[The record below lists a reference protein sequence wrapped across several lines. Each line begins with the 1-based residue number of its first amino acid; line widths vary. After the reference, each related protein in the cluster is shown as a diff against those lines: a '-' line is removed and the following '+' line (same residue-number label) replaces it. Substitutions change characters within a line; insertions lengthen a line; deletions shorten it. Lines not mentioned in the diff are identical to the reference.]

1 MFFNWKLAAAAAI
14 IIAALGGIVY
24 VQASA
29 LSTIRAER
37 DGLRRQ
43 LTEATERAKQ
53 ADAET
58 QRLTRKIAALRKAA
72 LRKAAQREEDKL
84 NETIRQAAQRDDCLQ
99 RSLDPAIL
107 DRLRGSGK

>member
-1 MFFNWKLAAAAAI
+1 MFFNWKLAAAAAL

-37 DGLRRQ
+37 DELRRQ
-43 LTEATERAKQ
+43 LTEATERAKR

-58 QRLTRKIAALRKAA
+58 QRLARKIAA

-107 DRLRGSGK
+107 DRLRGAGK

>member
-1 MFFNWKLAAAAAI
+1 MFFNDWKPAAAAAL

-43 LTEATERAKQ
+43 LAEATESAKR
-53 ADAET
+53 ADAEA
-58 QRLTRKIAALRKAA
+58 QRLTRKIAALRQ
-72 LRKAAQREEDKL
+72 AAQRGEDKL
-84 NETIRQAAQRDDCLQ
+84 NEAIRKAAQRDDCLR

-107 DRLRGSGK
+107 ERLRGSGK

>member
-1 MFFNWKLAAAAAI
+1 MFFNWKLAATAAL

-72 LRKAAQREEDKL
+72 QREEDKL

>member
-1 MFFNWKLAAAAAI
+1 MFFNWKLAAAAAL

-58 QRLTRKIAALRKAA
+58 QRLARKIAA

-107 DRLRGSGK
+107 DRLRGAGK

>member
-1 MFFNWKLAAAAAI
+1 MLFNWKLAAAAAL

-58 QRLTRKIAALRKAA
+58 QRLARKIAA

-107 DRLRGSGK
+107 DRLRGADK

>member
-1 MFFNWKLAAAAAI
+1 MFFNWKPAAAAAL

-58 QRLTRKIAALRKAA
+58 QRLARKIAA

-107 DRLRGSGK
+107 DRLRGAGK

>member
-1 MFFNWKLAAAAAI
+1 MFFNWKLAAAAAL

-29 LSTIRAER
+29 LSAIRAER

-58 QRLTRKIAALRKAA
+58 QRLARKIAA

-107 DRLRGSGK
+107 DRLRGAGK

>member
-1 MFFNWKLAAAAAI
+1 MLFNWKLAAAAAL

-58 QRLTRKIAALRKAA
+58 QRLAGKIAA

-107 DRLRGSGK
+107 DQLRGSGK

>member
-1 MFFNWKLAAAAAI
+1 MFSNDWKLAATAAL
-14 IIAALGGIVY
+14 IIAVLGGIVY

-37 DGLRRQ
+37 DGLRQQ
-43 LTEATERAKQ
+43 LTEATERAER

-58 QRLTRKIAALRKAA
+58 QRLTRKIAT

-84 NETIRQAAQRDDCLQ
+84 NETIRKAAQRDDCLQ

-107 DRLRGSGK
+107 ERLRGSGK

>member
-1 MFFNWKLAAAAAI
+1 MFFNWKLAAAAAL
-14 IIAALGGIVY
+14 IIAALGVIVY

-58 QRLTRKIAALRKAA
+58 QRLARKIAA

>member
-43 LTEATERAKQ
+43 LTEAMERAKQ

-58 QRLTRKIAALRKAA
+58 QRLARKSAA
-72 LRKAAQREEDKL
+72 LRKAAQREEDEL
-84 NETIRQAAQRDDCLQ
+84 NESIRQAAQRDDCLQ

-107 DRLRGSGK
+107 DRLRGAGK

>member
-1 MFFNWKLAAAAAI
+1 MLFNWKLAAAAAL

-58 QRLTRKIAALRKAA
+58 QRLARKIAA

-107 DRLRGSGK
+107 DRLRGAGK

>member
-1 MFFNWKLAAAAAI
+1 MFFNWKLAATAAL

-72 LRKAAQREEDKL
+72 QREEDKL
-84 NETIRQAAQRDDCLQ
+84 NETIRQAAKRDDCLQ

>member
-1 MFFNWKLAAAAAI
+1 MFFNWKPAAAAAL

-58 QRLTRKIAALRKAA
+58 QRLARKIAA

-107 DRLRGSGK
+107 DRLRGADK

>member
-1 MFFNWKLAAAAAI
+1 MFFNWKLAAAAAL

-58 QRLTRKIAALRKAA
+58 QRLARKIAA

-107 DRLRGSGK
+107 DRLRGADK

>member
-1 MFFNWKLAAAAAI
+1 MFFNWKLAAAAAL

-72 LRKAAQREEDKL
+72 QQEEDKL

-107 DRLRGSGK
+107 DRLRGAGK

>member
-1 MFFNWKLAAAAAI
+1 MFFNWKLAAAAAF

-58 QRLTRKIAALRKAA
+58 QRLARKIAA

>member
-1 MFFNWKLAAAAAI
+1 MFFNWKLAAAAAL

-72 LRKAAQREEDKL
+72 QQEEDKL

-107 DRLRGSGK
+107 ERLRGADK

>member
-1 MFFNWKLAAAAAI
+1 MLFNWKLAAAAAL

-29 LSTIRAER
+29 LSAIRAER
-37 DGLRRQ
+37 DGLRQQ

-58 QRLTRKIAALRKAA
+58 QRLARKIAA

-107 DRLRGSGK
+107 DRLRGAGK

>member
-1 MFFNWKLAAAAAI
+1 MLFSWRAAAAAAL

-72 LRKAAQREEDKL
+72 QREEDKL
-84 NETIRQAAQRDDCLQ
+84 NETIRKAAQRDDCLQ
-99 RSLDPAIL
+99 RSLDPGIL
-107 DRLRGSGK
+107 ERLRGADK

>member
-58 QRLTRKIAALRKAA
+58 QRLARKIAA

-107 DRLRGSGK
+107 DRLRGAGK

>member
-43 LTEATERAKQ
+43 LTEAMERAKQ

-58 QRLTRKIAALRKAA
+58 QRLARKIAA

-107 DRLRGSGK
+107 DRLRGAGK

>member
-1 MFFNWKLAAAAAI
+1 MFFNGWKLAVAAAF

-72 LRKAAQREEDKL
+72 QREEDKL